1 MEKLT
6 RATDPVCGMTV
17 EPETAKYKT
26 AYEGTDY
33 YFCAAP
39 CLKSFEKDPKRYLN
53 EKKSAVVMA
62 ESPHQAHR
70 EPAAEAEITM
80 SVVGMHCASC
90 VGRVEKSIR
99 DLDGVAEVSVNLA
112 TEKVSVKYDSTKT
125 DPAIFI
131 DAVKA
136 IGYDIPLQT
145 TELAISGMSCASC
158 VVKIEDGLR
167 RTRGVLEASINLGT
181 ERAFITHIPGI
192 GYGDLK
198 RAIESTGYEVLDIP
212 TEAAEDIEQKLRER
226 EYHDLKTRFT
236 VSAVLTALV
245 LFLAMSNL
253 FSTSANHLAQL
264 LITIPVIFWSGSRF
278 YIGFWKSLRHKTADM
293 NTLVAVGT
301 AAAFIYSLIA
311 TVNPGIF
318 ASAGR
323 QADVYFDTAA
333 VIITLILLGRLLES
347 RAKGKTSEAIKK
359 LIGLQA
365 KTARVQRNGREIDID
380 INEVTTG
387 DTVIVR
393 PGEKIP
399 TDGVIIDG
407 YSSVDESMLTGESI
421 PVEKKAGDEVIGATI
436 NGTGSFRFRATKIG
450 KDTVLSQIIKMV
462 QQAQGSKAP
471 IQRLADRIAS
481 VFVPIVIGIAVIT
494 FIIWYLWGP
503 APALTIALLNF
514 VAVLIIACP
523 CALGLATPTAIMV
536 GTGVGAENGILIKGG
551 ESLEGAH
558 RVNTVLFDKTG
569 TLTKGKPE
577 VTEVVAADGF
587 SEKEILYY
595 AASLERRSEH
605 PLGEAIVNAAESEK
619 VTLGDPEDFYSIPGQ
634 GIAGQVDDHKIL
646 LGNSNL
652 MSEREIDIA
661 SLDSDLKRL
670 HGEGKTTMILAVDK
684 KPAGLIAVAD
694 TLKPDAKEVIDKLHR
709 AGIKTAMITGDNEN
723 TAAAVAS
730 RIGIDDVIAEVQP
743 QDKAQRVK
751 QLQDEGRVVAMVG
764 DGINDAVALAQADL
778 GIAIGSGT
786 DIAMEASDITLLSDD
801 LSGVI
806 RSIELSKKTLRTI
819 RWNLF
824 WAFIYNIIG
833 VPIAAGVLYPIL
845 GTAGF
850 LNPMIASAAMAFSS
864 VFVVTN
870 SLRLKRVS
878 LQ

>member
-1 MEKLT
+1 MEK
-6 RATDPVCGMTV
+6 RNEATDPVCGMTV
-17 EPETAKYKT
+17 EPGTAKYKT
-26 AYEGTDY
+26 SYKGQDY
-33 YFCAAP
+33 YFCAAS
-39 CLKSFEKDPKRYLN
+39 CLENFKKDPKKYIN
-53 EKKSAVVMA
+53 GEKFTVATP
-62 ESPHQAHR
+62 ESLHPAHG
-70 EPAAEAEITM
+70 ETAAKAEITM
-80 SVVGMHCASC
+80 PVAGMHCASC
-90 VGRVEKSIR
+90 VTKVEKSIR

-112 TEKVSVKYDSTKT
+112 TEKVFVKYDSTKNG
-125 DPAIFI
+125 PGRFV
-131 DAVKA
+131 DAVKSV
-136 IGYDIPLQT
+136 GYDIPLQT

-158 VVKIEDGLR
+158 VARIEDGLR
-167 RTRGVLEASINLGT
+167 RTTGVLEASVNLGT
-181 ERAFITHIPGI
+181 ERAFVTHIPGI

-198 RAIESTGYEVLDIP
+198 RAIESTGYKVLDI
-212 TEAAEDIEQKLRER
+212 AAEDTEDIEQQLRER
-226 EYHDLKTRFT
+226 EYHNLKTRFT
-236 VSAVLTALV
+236 ISAVLTAVV
-245 LFLAMSNL
+245 LFLAMSKL
-253 FSTSANHLAQL
+253 FTTSINHFSQL
-264 LITIPVIFWSGSRF
+264 FITIPVVFWSGSRF
-278 YIGFWKSLRHKTADM
+278 YVGFWKSLRHKTADM

-359 LIGLQA
+359 LMGLQA
-365 KTARVQRNGREIDID
+365 KTARVQRDGREIDID
-380 INEVTTG
+380 INEVITG

-399 TDGVIIDG
+399 TDGVVLDG
-407 YSSVDESMLTGESI
+407 YSSIDESMLTGESI
-421 PVEKKAGDEVIGATI
+421 PVEKKAGDDVIGSTI
-436 NGTGSFRFRATKIG
+436 NGTGSFRFRATKVG

-471 IQRLADRIAS
+471 IQRLADRIAG
-481 VFVPIVIGIAVIT
+481 VFVPIVIGIAVLT

-569 TLTKGKPE
+569 TLTRGKPE
-577 VTEVVAADGF
+577 VTDVIASNGF
-587 SEKEILYY
+587 SEKEILYH

-605 PLGEAIVNAAESEK
+605 PLGEAIVKAADNEK
-619 VTLGDPEDFYSIPGQ
+619 ISLADPENFYSIPGQ

-646 LGNSNL
+646 LGNSKL
-652 MSEREIDIA
+652 MDEKEIDITP
-661 SLDSDLKRL
+661 LDPDLKRL
-670 HGEGKTTMILAVDK
+670 RGEGKTTMILSVDK

-694 TLKPDAKEVIDKLHR
+694 TLKPESKKVIDMLHK

-730 RIGIDDVIAEVQP
+730 LIGIDDFIAEVQP
-743 QDKAQRVK
+743 QDKALRVK

-801 LSGVI
+801 LSGVV

-833 VPIAAGVLYPIL
+833 VPIAAGVLYPFM

-870 SLRLKRVS
+870 SLRLKRVT

>member
-1 MEKLT
+1 MEKT
-6 RATDPVCGMTV
+6 ARATDPVCGMTV

-26 AYEGTDY
+26 SYKGQDY
-33 YFCAAP
+33 YFCAAS
-39 CLKSFEKDPKRYLN
+39 CLENFKKDPERYLI
-53 EKKSAVVMA
+53 EEKSAIA
-62 ESPHQAHR
+62 SDDSSHPSYHEI
-70 EPAAEAEITM
+70 AAEAEITM
-80 SVVGMHCASC
+80 PVAGMHCASC
-90 VGRVEKSIR
+90 VTKVEKSISN
-99 DLDGVAEVSVNLA
+99 LNGVAEVSVNLA
-112 TEKVSVKYDSTKT
+112 TEKLFVKYDATKT
-125 DPAIFI
+125 DPGRFV
-131 DAVKA
+131 DAVKSV
-136 IGYDIPLQT
+136 GYDIPLQT

-158 VVKIEDGLR
+158 VARIEGGLR
-167 RTRGVLEASINLGT
+167 RTTGVLEASVNLGT

-192 GYGDLK
+192 GHGDLQS
-198 RAIESTGYEVLDIP
+198 AIESTGYKVLDIP
-212 TEAAEDIEQKLRER
+212 ADAAEDIEQQLRER
-226 EYHDLKTRFT
+226 EYHNLKTRFT
-236 VSAVLTALV
+236 VSAVLTALL
-245 LFLAMSNL
+245 LFLAMSKL
-253 FSTSANHLAQL
+253 FAPSINHFSQL
-264 LITIPVIFWSGSRF
+264 FITIPVVFWSGSRF
-278 YIGFWKSLRHKTADM
+278 YVGFWKSLRHKTADM

-311 TVNPGIF
+311 TVNPGIL

-323 QADVYFDTAA
+323 AADVYFDTAA

-347 RAKGKTSEAIKK
+347 RAKGKTSDAIKK
-359 LIGLQA
+359 LMGLQA
-365 KTARVQRNGREIDID
+365 KTARVQRDGREIDID
-380 INEVTTG
+380 INEVITG

-399 TDGVIIDG
+399 TDGVILDG
-407 YSSVDESMLTGESI
+407 YSSIDESMLTGESI
-421 PVEKKAGDEVIGATI
+421 PVEKKAGDDVIGSTI
-436 NGTGSFRFRATKIG
+436 NGTGSFRFRATKVG

-471 IQRLADRIAS
+471 IQRLADRIAG
-481 VFVPIVIGIAVIT
+481 VFVPIVIGISVLT

-569 TLTKGKPE
+569 TLTRGKPD
-577 VTEVVAADGF
+577 VTDIIAADSF
-587 SEKEILYY
+587 SKKEILYH

-605 PLGEAIVNAAESEK
+605 PLGEAIVKAAENEK
-619 VTLGDPEDFYSIPGQ
+619 ITLAEPENFYSIPGQ
-634 GIAGQVDDHKIL
+634 GIAGQVDDHKIF
-646 LGNSNL
+646 LGNSKL
-652 MSEREIDIA
+652 MDEKKVDITL
-661 SLDSDLKRL
+661 LDSDLKRL
-670 HGEGKTTMILAVDK
+670 RSEGKTTMVLSVDK
-684 KPAGLIAVAD
+684 RPAGLIAVAD
-694 TLKPDAKEVIDKLHR
+694 TLKPDAKKVIDMLHK

-723 TAAAVAS
+723 TAKAVAS

-801 LSGVI
+801 LSGVV

-833 VPIAAGVLYPIL
+833 VPIAAGVLYPFM

-870 SLRLKRVS
+870 SLRLKRVT